1 MFGWGIIFLVVAL
14 LAAALGF
21 GVLAGVAAT
30 AAKIVFVVGLILWL
44 VSLLKNRGLF

>member
-1 MFGWGIIFLVVAL
+1 MFGWGIIFLIVAL

-30 AAKIVFVVGLILWL
+30 AAKIIFIVGLVLWI
-44 VSLLKNRGLF
+44 VSLIKGRNLL